1 MSKVSMY
8 AFSAP
13 TFTRML
19 KNLSAVLAKAETH
32 AKAKGYDPAVLLSA
46 RLAPD
51 MFPLTRQV
59 QIASDTAKGAMAR
72 LAGHTAEVI
81 EDTETSFA
89 HLKARIAKTIA
100 IVEGYSEAQ
109 LEGSDKRE
117 ITIKTP
123 SQELKFNGLDFLNAW
138 ALPNLYFHITTAYAI
153 LRHNGVELGK
163 RDFVGAVPGMG
174 G

>member
-1 MSKVSMY
+1 MY

-19 KNLSAVLAKAETH
+19 RNLSSILAKAEAH
-32 AKAKGYDPAVLLSA
+32 AKARNFDPSVLLGA

-51 MFPLTRQV
+51 MLPLTRQV
-59 QIASDTAKGAMAR
+59 QIAADTAKGAMAR
-72 LAGHTAEVI
+72 LAGHTPESI
-81 EDTETSFA
+81 EDNETTFA
-89 HLKARIAKTIA
+89 DLQARIAKTLA

-117 ITIKTP
+117 VSIKIP
-123 SQELKFNGLDFLNAW
+123 NNELKFSGIDFLNTW
-138 ALPNLYFHITTAYAI
+138 ALPNFYFHITTAYAI

-163 RDFVGAVPGMG
+163 RDFLMS
-174 G
+174 